1 MCRPDWHIISRWAAA
16 LGRWR
21 TESPRTSRRSTAS
34 PMGTGVRRC
43 ARGRPRSWICSP
55 DVVPPTTDRHRGAV
69 FRFQNTKSDRRHHYH
84 HLRPFARFQPARVPF
99 RSASSLPVA
108 PFPSAARPCPCP
120 CPCPWSCALRNLD
133 FSMDISAYVRVT
145 TRHEGKNSRKTDPD
159 DSSWKFQDETLSFC
173 MRRSFR

>member
-1 MCRPDWHIISRWAAA
+1 MCRPDWHIISRSAAA

-21 TESPRTSRRSTAS
+21 PGSTRTSRRSSAS
-34 PMGTGVRRC
+34 PMGPGGRRC

-69 FRFQNTKSDRRHHYH
+69 FRFQNTKSDARHHYH
-84 HLRPFARFQPARVPF
+84 HTRPFARFQPSRVPF

-120 CPCPWSCALRNLD
+120 RPCPWSWPCPCALRNLD
-133 FSMDISAYVRVT
+133 FSMNISKYVRVT
-145 TRHEGKNSRKTDPD
+145 PRPEAKT
-159 DSSWKFQDETLSFC
+159 QEN
-173 MRRSFR
+173 RS